1 MDINKILRK
10 ARSKLRFL
18 GPRGVH
24 GMVRKLRSGG
34 DKAGV
39 LCDTL
44 ALQRDDAAAL
54 AAADDLV
61 NKLRGDLSETRLVLV
76 DAAFDALDYQG
87 EGSVALTDVVQAYD
101 AARHPE
107 VLAGA
112 RTREAAKRE
121 FLETFE
127 VDGDR
132 ASLQNFREY
141 YANVSAAVDDD
152 ALFATLVRN
161 AWRLSAEKQS
171 PRGVHALV
179 THRDGRQSVEVL
191 SEDGEDA
198 LEMLRS
204 RGVDAIDV
212 KLNDKNTR
220 TFRSTLV
227 LE

>member
-1 MDINKILRK
+1 
-10 ARSKLRFL
+10 
-18 GPRGVH
+18 
-24 GMVRKLRSGG
+24 MVRKLRSCG

-44 ALQRDDAAAL
+44 ALQRDDAMAL
-54 AAADDLV
+54 AASDDLV
-61 NKLRGDLSETRLVLV
+61 TKLRGDLSQERLVLV
-76 DAAFDALDYQG
+76 DAAFDALDYGG
-87 EGSVALTDVVQAYD
+87 EGSVALTD
-101 AARHPE
+101 E

-161 AWRLSAEKQS
+161 AWSLNVEKQS

>member
-1 MDINKILRK
+1 
-10 ARSKLRFL
+10 
-18 GPRGVH
+18 
-24 GMVRKLRSGG
+24 MVRKLRSCG

-44 ALQRDDAAAL
+44 ALQRDDATAL
-54 AAADDLV
+54 AASDDLV
-61 NKLRGDLSETRLVLV
+61 TKLRGDPLGDSESASGCGLRRPRLRWRRLRRV
-76 DAAFDALDYQG
+76 DRRGPGLRRREPSRSLG
-87 EGSVALTDVVQAYD
+87 
-101 AARHPE
+101 R
-107 VLAGA
+107 GA
-112 RTREAAKRE
+112 DKREAAKRE

>member
-1 MDINKILRK
+1 M
-10 ARSKLRFL
+10 
-18 GPRGVH
+18 
-24 GMVRKLRSGG
+24 
-34 DKAGV
+34 
-39 LCDTL
+39 
-44 ALQRDDAAAL
+44 
-54 AAADDLV
+54 
-61 NKLRGDLSETRLVLV
+61 
-76 DAAFDALDYQG
+76 
-87 EGSVALTDVVQAYD
+87 VQAYD
-101 AARHPE
+101 AASHPE

-161 AWRLSAEKQS
+161 AWSLNAEKQS
-171 PRGVHALV
+171 PRGVRALV

-198 LEMLRS
+198 LESLLRS
-204 RGVDAIDV
+204 RGVDADRRQAQRQEHADV
-212 KLNDKNTR
+212 PVDARARARPCPFLSPSGYALVESSFVAWVLCRR
-220 TFRSTLV
+220 T
-227 LE
+227 

>member
-1 MDINKILRK
+1 
-10 ARSKLRFL
+10 
-18 GPRGVH
+18 
-24 GMVRKLRSGG
+24 MVRKLRSCE

-44 ALQRDDAAAL
+44 ALQRDDATAL
-54 AAADDLV
+54 AASDDLV
-61 NKLRGDLSETRLVLV
+61 TKLRGDLSETRKVLV
-76 DAAFDALDYQG
+76 DAAFDALDYEG

-161 AWRLSAEKQS
+161 AWRLSAETQS

-179 THRDGRQSVEVL
+179 THL
-191 SEDGEDA
+191 S
-198 LEMLRS
+198 L
-204 RGVDAIDV
+204 IHI
-212 KLNDKNTR
+212 
-220 TFRSTLV
+220 
-227 LE
+227 

>member
-1 MDINKILRK
+1 
-10 ARSKLRFL
+10 
-18 GPRGVH
+18 
-24 GMVRKLRSGG
+24 MVRKLRSGG

-44 ALQRDDAAAL
+44 ALQRDDATAL
-54 AAADDLV
+54 AASDDLIT
-61 NKLRGDLSETRLVLV
+61 KLRGDLSESRKVLV
-76 DAAFDALDYQG
+76 DAAFDALDYEG

-101 AARHPE
+101 AASHPE

-161 AWRLSAEKQS
+161 AWSLNVEKQS

-198 LEMLRS
+198 HR
-204 RGVDAIDV
+204 RACGFGDG
-212 KLNDKNTR
+212 
-220 TFRSTLV
+220 LV
-227 LE
+227 LFWTTRWYSGDVGGGVYNCNRALRCRLVQAELLPRLVAS